1 MSNAVTLYP
10 IIYSTIACW
19 AGVGCCCRN
28 YKYQGME
35 GWKKVL
41 IMGGVA
47 FAALAGGLYIK
58 NVISEG
64 QMKELT
70 KEQVIHILKKVR
82 KEKFLVFKQICTF
95 AQNIAQQMRNNVN
108 VAMIE
113 SSSRG
118 PNHQSIPTRSMS
130 VSCRRC
136 VRPTRPVVWGG

>member
-1 MSNAVTLYP
+1 
-10 IIYSTIACW
+10 
-19 AGVGCCCRN
+19 
-28 YKYQGME
+28 ME

-113 SSSRG
+113 QFIKGPESPVNPDQEHERILQEVCEANKTSGMGWVTQCTSSTWQSR
-118 PNHQSIPTRSMS
+118 N
-130 VSCRRC
+130 
-136 VRPTRPVVWGG
+136 